1 MMLLSTNQLLGNH
14 VAKLERNS
22 LFSYGYDA
30 RNEHSAGATRNDSAE
45 ITSRRHSPS
54 GRTIFIRVRA
64 AATTSSSAAPMVM
77 NLPFSVPR
85 SIGEV
90 SARQLLIV

>member
-1 MMLLSTNQLLGNH
+1 MLLSKNRLLGNH

-45 ITSRRHSPS
+45 ITSCRHSFLKNNGDESTLFRAEKYRVAIAYCLGS
-54 GRTIFIRVRA
+54 G
-64 AATTSSSAAPMVM
+64 
-77 NLPFSVPR
+77 
-85 SIGEV
+85 
-90 SARQLLIV
+90 